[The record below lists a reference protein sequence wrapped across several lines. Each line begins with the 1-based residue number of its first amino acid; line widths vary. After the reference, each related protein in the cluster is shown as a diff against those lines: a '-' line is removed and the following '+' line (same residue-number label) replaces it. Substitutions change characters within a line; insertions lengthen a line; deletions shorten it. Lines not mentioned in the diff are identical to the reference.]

1 MILMVK
7 FLNQSYFLSEITNLG
22 LVFFIYIILMLF
34 LFVLF
39 EIFVSEQCRSI
50 SLLKLLKFA
59 LLYPFLNIVLTYFR
73 SITIAIW
80 PFFFQVFL
88 QKCSG
93 RSRRELL
100 LNQRFFFVLWCFFYD
115 TFLNNFETERPEVGR
130 LGRAVVGQESGG
142 PAGGLRPLQRRSS
155 GRRRRQRRRQRRRLL
170 GGRVRLDHC
179 RKLFI
184 FSLFF
189 QLEAQYVARPIWR
202 AFIGCHHTMTSF

>member
-1 MILMVK
+1 M
-7 FLNQSYFLSEITNLG
+7 FLHIFEALPLQYGHFFSKYFFKSAQVVRGVNCYLTKDFSL
-22 LVFFIYIILMLF
+22 FF
-34 LFVLF
+34 
-39 EIFVSEQCRSI
+39 
-50 SLLKLLKFA
+50 
-59 LLYPFLNIVLTYFR
+59 
-73 SITIAIW
+73 
-80 PFFFQVFL
+80 
-88 QKCSG
+88 G
-93 RSRRELL
+93 G
-100 LNQRFFFVLWCFFYD
+100 FFYD

-189 QLEAQYVARPIWR
+189 QLEAQYVARPI
-202 AFIGCHHTMTSF
+202 